1 MWKKQMKKLMSY
13 LYDHVKTVN
22 DSKIFAGLVI
32 LTLNLSSKL
41 MPLPMSKTVESIVK
55 YHFSQ
60 YVLVFAISWMG
71 TRDIFIALIVT
82 SIFALLMEFLF
93 NENSMFC
100 CLSEGFV
107 TNRVE
112 EVKEADCVTR
122 EELDDA
128 VKIIE
133 KMKKC
138 LNDKE
143 KGEGEKTQE
152 NTTPMIQ

>member
-1 MWKKQMKKLMSY
+1 MWKKQMKKMMNY
-13 LYDHVKTVN
+13 LYDRVKTVN

-32 LTLNLSSKL
+32 LTMNLSSKL
-41 MPLPMSKTVESIVK
+41 IPLPMSKTVESIVK

-60 YVLVFAISWMG
+60 YILVFAISWMG

-93 NENSMFC
+93 NENSIFC

-107 TNRVE
+107 TNTIE
-112 EVKEADCVTR
+112 DADDSDGVTR

-128 VKIIE
+128 LKTIE
-133 KMKKC
+133 KMKNN
-138 LNDKE
+138 LTEKE
-143 KGEGEKTQE
+143 KSQQKDLNPTQ
-152 NTTPMIQ
+152 TTQ